1 MTGLW
6 RPGAPARRWAMS
18 DVWHPLDPEGSRP
31 PEAPGR
37 EQGPDPEPIVRTVRV
52 AFLLAGMVVAVMVN
66 AGLNGLGGPSVA
78 APVGR
83 PAVTAVMAVAVLAV
97 LGGAWLALRPARLL
111 VAGKRALDHPDPR
124 LRRPRAERARAI
136 GFRGLAMGWATQAL
150 VFGLLPVFAGLVLEL
165 LYDRQ
170 WELLTFAGISLLAG
184 FVFQHQVAGAVRLA
198 VDDPELRASYGSR

>member
-1 MTGLW
+1 
-6 RPGAPARRWAMS
+6 MS

-31 PEAPGR
+31 KEPSGQDR
-37 EQGPDPEPIVRTVRV
+37 GPDPEPIVRTVRI

-66 AGLNGLGGPSVA
+66 AGLNGLGGPSATVERVA
-78 APVGR
+78 GV
-83 PAVTAVMAVAVLAV
+83 AVTAVVAVAVLAV
-97 LGGAWLALRPARLL
+97 LVGAWLALRPTRLL

-124 LRRPRAERARAI
+124 LRQPRAERARAI
-136 GFRGLAMGWATQAL
+136 GFRGLAMGWAGQAL
-150 VFGLLPVFAGLVLEL
+150 VFGLLPAFTGLVLEL

-184 FVFQHQVAGAVRLA
+184 FVFQLQVAGAVRLA

>member
-1 MTGLW
+1 MS
-6 RPGAPARRWAMS
+6 PMS

-31 PEAPGR
+31 QEPSGQDR
-37 EQGPDPEPIVRTVRV
+37 GPDPEPIVRTVRV

-66 AGLNGLGGPSVA
+66 AGLNGPGGPS
-78 APVGR
+78 APAG
-83 PAVTAVMAVAVLAV
+83 PIAGMAVTGVVAVAVLAV
-97 LGGAWLALRPARLL
+97 LGGAWLALRPSRLL

-136 GFRGLAMGWATQAL
+136 GFRGLAMGWAGQAL

-165 LYDRQ
+165 LHDRQ
-170 WELLTFAGISLLAG
+170 WELLAFAGISLLAG
-184 FVFQHQVAGAVRLA
+184 FVFQLQVAGAVRLA